1 MDFRCGLYSCI
12 DLGEVMEHMSNYDAL
27 RHVAMWMLV
36 VMLVVFAHMH
46 KVPESVRYT
55 LLMIAGFGALA
66 LLMVK

>member
-1 MDFRCGLYSCI
+1 
-12 DLGEVMEHMSNYDAL
+12 MEHMSNYDAL
-27 RHVAMWMLV
+27 RHVGMWMLV
-36 VMLVVFAHMH
+36 VTLVVFAHMD

>member
-1 MDFRCGLYSCI
+1 
-12 DLGEVMEHMSNYDAL
+12 MEHMSNYDAL